1 MLVRAGRKDV
11 DPAHSF
17 ASRIDRLDRDAERL
31 AHLLGETVTIGRRR
45 AEHLDVPDR
54 PHRLEA
60 FEIGARHPT
69 GAEDTDRLRIGAGEV
84 FRADSG
90 AAADPHVLQHAVI
103 DEGER
108 LAVAGAEEQDKAGIG
123 ARLHAVFALAP
134 EAVLAD
140 RPGDDIGLHADR
152 EDAVARALHRAP
164 PVVAILAF
172 ARHIH
177 VEARPLDRAAARHLA
192 KRMLLRLDAFAHG
205 QELGD
210 DVVVNEEHCVSFAKL
225 SHRAAR
231 STACARRG

>member
-1 MLVRAGRKDV
+1 MLSVQVARMSTPRA
-11 DPAHSF
+11 
-17 ASRIDRLDRDAERL
+17 ASL
-31 AHLLGETVTIGRRR
+31 AVST
-45 AEHLDVPDR
+45 LDVPDR
-54 PHRLEA
+54 PHRLES
-60 FEIGARHPT
+60 FEVGARHPT

-90 AAADPHVLQHAVI
+90 AAADPHMLQHAVV

-108 LAVAGAEEQDKAGIG
+108 LAVACAQEQDKAGIG
-123 ARLHAVFALAP
+123 ARLDAVFFAP
-134 EAVLAD
+134 EAVLAG

-164 PVVAILAF
+164 PVVAVLAL

-177 VEARPLDRAAARHLA
+177 VETRPLDRTAARHLA
-192 KRMLLRLDAFAHG
+192 KRMLLRFDAFAHG